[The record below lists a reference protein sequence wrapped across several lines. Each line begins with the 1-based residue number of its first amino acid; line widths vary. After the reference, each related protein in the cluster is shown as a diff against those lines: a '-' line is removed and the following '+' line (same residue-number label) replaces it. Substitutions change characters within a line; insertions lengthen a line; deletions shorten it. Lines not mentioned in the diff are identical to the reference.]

1 MDSTQSGAENV
12 ERRGL
17 QAIVLAGGK
26 GTRMRS
32 DLPKVLHDL
41 RGKSVIRHAIDNLR
55 EVGID
60 DVIVVIGHGGDLV
73 KEHLEGGVRFAVQ
86 ERQLGTGHA
95 VRQAL
100 PLLEETTGS
109 VFICY
114 GDMPF
119 LHPAT
124 IRALIDT
131 GSQPDVAGAI
141 LTMVLDD
148 PPNFGRVIRDE
159 HAQVRRVVEVKDCTP
174 EELGIKEFNV
184 GVYCFDAE
192 ALRWALPRLR
202 DDNAQGEYY
211 LTDLVQILTEG
222 GRRVETVRT
231 ENLEDT
237 VGVNDRA
244 DLKFAERLKDTTRSK
259 SSRR

>member
-1 MDSTQSGAENV
+1 MEK
-12 ERRGL
+12 RGL
-17 QAIVLAGGK
+17 QAVVLAGGK
-26 GTRMRS
+26 GTRMKS

-41 RGKSVIRHAIDNLR
+41 RGKSVIRHAIDNLG
-55 EVGID
+55 EAGIE
-60 DVIVVIGHGGDLV
+60 DVIVVVGHGGDLV
-73 KEHLEGGVRFAVQ
+73 KEHLKGRVRFAVQ
-86 ERQLGTGHA
+86 EKQLGTGHA

-100 PLLEETTGS
+100 PLLEGTAGS

-119 LHPAT
+119 LQPAT
-124 IRALIDT
+124 IRALVDT
-131 GSQPDVAGAI
+131 GSRPDVAGAI

-148 PPNFGRVIRDE
+148 PPDFGRVIRDE
-159 HAQVRRVVEVKDCTP
+159 HGQVIRVVEVKDCTP

-184 GVYCFDAE
+184 GVYCFDVG
-192 ALRWALPRLR
+192 ALRWALPRLG

-231 ENLEDT
+231 DNLEDT

-244 DLKFAERLKDTTRSK
+244 DLKFAERLKDTTR
-259 SSRR
+259 